1 MEIRHFLSVLLILTL
16 SVLLLTACEGK
27 KDAWTLNEALKMV
40 GTDRAAAL
48 NGRIPLS
55 DDFSGYDPVG
65 GSYRGPSDGKIII
78 LWRECAEPEYSRS
91 SFPFPDLYRGEK
103 SGADKVY
110 LCADLMERIPEEYRA
125 ANSAEVGNILMADS
139 NYFFDSMIE
148 SSGDNRRPSE
158 PGIEAEES
166 IWNADGMN
174 TDEYRPLFISGIG
187 IYLYNTETKERLVGE
202 SLFSDYAE
210 LRDNPEADDLWAG
223 MLSLNDLAA
232 AMTLEK
238 ADDRREEGE
247 LIWYL
252 LRYRSVLPQQ
262 ELDALREMILQDEA
276 QAVIDACGQFFW
288 ERAEE
293 LIELDPDFEEEYAAA
308 ISARSFDA
316 LSELISAR
324 AFAYVPMTHEE
335 IRIRKA
341 YIGTPDLNALYDLLI
356 QAVDTLDRAGWD
368 LKENYSKLQSEY
380 CLGG

>member
-1 MEIRHFLSVLLILTL
+1 M
-16 SVLLLTACEGK
+16 
-27 KDAWTLNEALKMV
+27 
-40 GTDRAAAL
+40 
-48 NGRIPLS
+48 
-55 DDFSGYDPVG
+55 
-65 GSYRGPSDGKIII
+65 
-78 LWRECAEPEYSRS
+78 
-91 SFPFPDLYRGEK
+91 
-103 SGADKVY
+103 Y

-125 ANSAEVGNILMADS
+125 ASAAEAGNILMADS
-139 NYFFDSMIE
+139 NYFFDGMIE

-166 IWNADGMN
+166 IWNSDGMN

-187 IYLYNTETKERLVGE
+187 IYLYNTETKGRLVGE
-202 SLFSDYAE
+202 SRFSDYAE

-247 LIWYL
+247 LIWHL

-276 QAVIDACGQFFW
+276 QAAADACGQFFW
-288 ERAEE
+288 ARAEE

-316 LSELISAR
+316 LSELVSAR
-324 AFAYVPMTHEE
+324 AFAYVPLTHEE

-341 YIGTPDLNALYDLLI
+341 YIGTPDLNALHDLLI
-356 QAVDTLDRAGWD
+356 QAVDTLDQAGWD
-368 LKENYSKLQSEY
+368 LKKNYSKLQPEY
-380 CLGG
+380 CTGG

>member
-1 MEIRHFLSVLLILTL
+1 MKIRRFLSVLLVLTL
-16 SVLLLTACEGK
+16 SALLLTACEGK
-27 KDAWTLNEALKMV
+27 KDTWTLDEALKMV
-40 GTDRAAAL
+40 GTDQAAAL

-65 GSYRGPSDGKIII
+65 GWDYTPSDGKIII

-91 SFPFPDLYRGEK
+91 SFPFPDMYRGDK

-110 LCADLMERIPEEYRA
+110 LCADLMELIPEQYRA
-125 ANSAEVGNILMADS
+125 ASTAEAGNILMADS
-139 NYFFDSMIE
+139 NYFFDGMIE

-166 IWNADGMN
+166 IWNTHGMN

-187 IYLYNTETKERLVGE
+187 IYLYNMETRERLVGE
-202 SLFSDYAE
+202 SIFSDYAE
-210 LRDNPEADDLWAG
+210 LRDNPEADDLWEE
-223 MLSLNDLAA
+223 MLTLRDLSD

-238 ADDRREEGE
+238 ADDRREYGQIH
-247 LIWYL
+247 LNL
-252 LRYRSVLPQQ
+252 LMYASALPQR
-262 ELDALREMILQDEA
+262 ELDALSGMIMRDEA
-276 QAVIDACGQFFW
+276 QAVIDACAEFFW
-288 ERAEE
+288 SKAQE
-293 LIELDPDFEEEYAAA
+293 LIELDPEFEEEYAAA

-324 AFAYVPMTHEE
+324 AFAYVPLTHEE

-341 YIGTPDLNALYDLLI
+341 YIGTPDLNALHDLLI
-356 QAVDTLDRAGWD
+356 QAVDTLDQAGWD
-368 LKENYSKLQSEY
+368 LKKNCSELQPDY

>member
-1 MEIRHFLSVLLILTL
+1 MNTRRFLSAFLILML
-16 SVLLLTACEGK
+16 SVLLLTGCQSEK
-27 KDAWTLNEALKMV
+27 TAWTLNEALKLV
-40 GTDRAAAL
+40 GSDQAAAL

-103 SGADKVY
+103 SGADRVY

-125 ANSAEVGNILMADS
+125 ANASEAGNILMADS
-139 NYFFDSMIE
+139 NYFFDGMIE

-158 PGIEAEES
+158 PGIAAEES
-166 IWNADGMN
+166 IWNTDGMN
-174 TDEYRPLFISGIG
+174 TDEYRPLFISGVG
-187 IYLYNTETKERLVGE
+187 IYLYNTETKERMIGE
-202 SLFSDYAE
+202 SIFSDHAE
-210 LRDNPEADDLWAG
+210 LRDNPEADDLWNE
-223 MLSLNDLAA
+223 MLTLKDLSD

-238 ADDRREEGE
+238 SDDRREEGE

-252 LRYRSVLPQQ
+252 LRYCSALPER
-262 ELDALREMILQDEA
+262 ELDKLSGMIMRDEA
-276 QAVIDACGQFFW
+276 QAVIDACEEFFW
-288 ERAEE
+288 AKAEE

-308 ISARSFDA
+308 ISARSLDA
-316 LSELISAR
+316 LSELVSTR

-341 YIGTPDLNALYDLLI
+341 YIGTPDLNALNDLLLS
-356 QAVDTLDRAGWD
+356 AVDMLEQAGWN
-368 LKENYSKLQSEY
+368 LKENYSELQPED
-380 CLGG
+380 CTGG